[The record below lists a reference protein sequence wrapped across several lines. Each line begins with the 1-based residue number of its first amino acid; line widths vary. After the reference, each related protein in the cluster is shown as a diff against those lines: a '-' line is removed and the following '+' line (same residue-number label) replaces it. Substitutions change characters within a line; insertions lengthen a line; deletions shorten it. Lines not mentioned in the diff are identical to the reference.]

1 MHVYERTLNEQK
13 SSKILKNILKMYYYN
28 ILLYSVCSKHAA
40 KVSEI
45 QVTYKF
51 KNNVDISKLMSRR
64 ILKKLDNVFLSPL
77 WKRYFLLFPPI
88 SIYEDPTICTDT
100 ELSFAELYN

>member
-1 MHVYERTLNEQK
+1 
-13 SSKILKNILKMYYYN
+13 MYYYN

-51 KNNVDISKLMSRR
+51 KNNVDISKLISRR
-64 ILKKLDNVFLSPL
+64 ILKKLENMFLSPL
-77 WKRYFLLFPPI
+77 WKKVFPPI
-88 SIYEDPTICTDT
+88 SSNFY
-100 ELSFAELYN
+100 L